1 MAGEEIQEIR
11 RIRHE
16 ISARHGHDLKR
27 LLAYYKQM
35 EDEFRKSGK
44 YRFEETSQ
52 EKMTVR

>member
-1 MAGEEIQEIR
+1 MIDEIQEIR

-35 EDEFRKSGK
+35 EDEFRKSGT
-44 YRFEETSQ
+44 YRFEESPFEELKT
-52 EKMTVR
+52 R

>member
-1 MAGEEIQEIR
+1 MADEEIQEIR

-44 YRFEETSQ
+44 YRFEETSL
-52 EKMTVR
+52 EKVKTQ